1 MANPLVMSA
10 PSPYNIASPL
20 GTPQAR
26 RRFSDGSMTN
36 DSYTNRPYSMKTNE
50 VALIKIQSQQDEFM
64 CIVGCILGTV
74 FFLASFITIILLSSP
89 EPVQTERPTSSES
102 AETESKTETSD
113 GTETGESTQ
122 TKSKTETSDSTET
135 GESTQTKSKTGTLST
150 STPLAT
156 TNASDVTDTPRYSKS
171 TYTTDTPKV
180 PTRSPLG
187 QRGLFICTVSV
198 NFKESTLLPADG
210 LCDIIFYE
218 SFYVK
223 NKPLEWNDTGL
234 DHFFELARSM
244 QHTSIGASYSPESG
258 ELSADVNHGLLHD
271 GLDKLLAMGVKHFG
285 MLDLVGHSDFDSTR
299 LSEGLIVLRDIAE
312 YARTRYPDGY
322 IVLGLH
328 FLSDYTFLPL
338 NFFKTL
344 RLTHFIAVT
353 HLTYPLSYYS
363 SGWVQPMSMMT
374 HPANR
379 SYLFLL
385 SIVRNLDCLRY
396 LKKHANVFL
405 YISFSM
411 RGHYFTVND
420 ASRKDTA
427 GPEGGAQYCLF
438 QPIEKPDDYAYQGD
452 LPPKQR
458 AVDNVTTNGT
468 EETVKEFPRLF
479 QGTGCASREYKIQ
492 LHKDAVP
499 VAQPARRVP
508 LSLREP
514 PRTELDR
521 MEKEG
526 IIQKVSSPKD
536 WVCAEEYGKYYS
548 YNTTVGAEYTFDP
561 QENRVLVFDSERG
574 VKEKVCAALV
584 NNSSL
589 MLSLAAYDI
598 DYDQDFEACPNLF
611 IGRGAFRRV
620 KALHFLKGYTPEIH
634 DRVDPVEECI
644 AKTYINVGN
653 PCCPGL

>member
-20 GTPQAR
+20 GTPQA
-26 RRFSDGSMTN
+26 
-36 DSYTNRPYSMKTNE
+36 
-50 VALIKIQSQQDEFM
+50 Q
-64 CIVGCILGTV
+64 
-74 FFLASFITIILLSSP
+74 
-89 EPVQTERPTSSES
+89 PVQTERPTSSES

-113 GTETGESTQ
+113 STETGESTQ
-122 TKSKTETSDSTET
+122 TKSKTETSDSPET

-198 NFKESTLLPADG
+198 NFKESSLLPADG

-285 MLDLVGHSDFDSTR
+285 MLDLVGHSDFDGTR
-299 LSEGLIVLRDIAE
+299 LSEG
-312 YARTRYPDGY
+312 PDR
-322 IVLGLH
+322 
-328 FLSDYTFLPL
+328 SEDYTFLPL

-452 LPPKQR
+452 LPPKQ
-458 AVDNVTTNGT
+458 
-468 EETVKEFPRLF
+468 
-479 QGTGCASREYKIQ
+479 
-492 LHKDAVP
+492 
-499 VAQPARRVP
+499 
-508 LSLREP
+508 
-514 PRTELDR
+514 
-521 MEKEG
+521 
-526 IIQKVSSPKD
+526 
-536 WVCAEEYGKYYS
+536 VCAEEYGKYYS

-620 KALHFLKGYTPEIH
+620 KALHFPERLH
-634 DRVDPVEECI
+634 
-644 AKTYINVGN
+644 TGN
-653 PCCPGL
+653 S